1 MVLDIIPGV
10 QIDEDALR
18 FEVSRSGGP
27 GGQNVNK
34 VETRVAVL
42 LDLERAPGLS
52 PEQRQLVRERLHTRV
67 SREGVLRVVC
77 QKHRTQGANREAAV
91 ERLVELLRGALAPET
106 PRVPT
111 RPTAAARARRQR
123 EKELK
128 SRRKA
133 ERRTRPD
140 ED

>member
-1 MVLDIIPGV
+1 MLEIMPGV
-10 QIDEDALR
+10 AIAEDELR

-42 LDLERAPGLS
+42 LDLERTSGLS
-52 PEQRQLVRERLHTRV
+52 PEQRQLVRDRLRTRV
-67 SREGVLRVVC
+67 SRDGVLRVVS

-91 ERLVELLRGALAPET
+91 ERLVELLRDALAPET

-123 EKELK
+123 NKELR

-140 ED
+140 VE

>member
-1 MVLDIIPGV
+1 MLEIMPGV
-10 QIDEDALR
+10 AIAEDELR

-52 PEQRQLVRERLHTRV
+52 TEQRQLVRERLHTRI
-67 SREGVLRVVC
+67 SRQGVLRVVS

-111 RPTAAARARRQR
+111 RPTAAARTRRLR
-123 EKELK
+123 EKEVR

-133 ERRTRPD
+133 ERRARPD
-140 ED
+140 EE

>member
-1 MVLDIIPGV
+1 MLEIMPGV
-10 QIDEDALR
+10 AIAEDELR

-42 LDLERAPGLS
+42 LDLERTSGLS
-52 PEQRQLVRERLHTRV
+52 PEQRQLVRDRLRTRI
-67 SREGVLRVVC
+67 SRDGVLRVVS

-91 ERLVELLRGALAPET
+91 ERLVELLRDALAPET

-123 EKELK
+123 NKELR

-140 ED
+140 VE

>member
-1 MVLDIIPGV
+1 M
-10 QIDEDALR
+10 
-18 FEVSRSGGP
+18 
-27 GGQNVNK
+27 
-34 VETRVAVL
+34 
-42 LDLERAPGLS
+42 
-52 PEQRQLVRERLHTRV
+52 
-67 SREGVLRVVC
+67 C